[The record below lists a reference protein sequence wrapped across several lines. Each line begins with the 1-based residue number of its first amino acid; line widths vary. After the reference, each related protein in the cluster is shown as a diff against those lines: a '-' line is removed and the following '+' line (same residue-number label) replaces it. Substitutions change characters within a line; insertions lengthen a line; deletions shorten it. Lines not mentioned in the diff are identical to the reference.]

1 MASIKSSTSLCSS
14 LSLSQPVEEAS
25 EAAVEVA
32 LQRSTPLLSFVFQAL
47 IDLVPGESHAHL
59 FFCKKP
65 ARPSLVFSL
74 AFFVRKVASS
84 YSMVVKKGDLSQP
97 FQVGTILPPFM

>member
-1 MASIKSSTSLCSS
+1 M
-14 LSLSQPVEEAS
+14 EEAS
-25 EAAVEVA
+25 EAAAVEVA

-84 YSMVVKKGDLSQP
+84 YSMVVKKGRPFPTLLTLQP
-97 FQVGTILPPFM
+97 FFPRLC

>member
-1 MASIKSSTSLCSS
+1 M
-14 LSLSQPVEEAS
+14 EEAS
-25 EAAVEVA
+25 EAAAVEVA

-65 ARPSLVFSL
+65 ARLG
-74 AFFVRKVASS
+74 AFFVRKVVKAFKLLELLAASTTAS
-84 YSMVVKKGDLSQP
+84 TAENSQP
-97 FQVGTILPPFM
+97 N